1 MTLDPGVTAF
11 CFTAARTAETALD
24 ANIKAHQRGVMSF
37 CLLEAL
43 DSMRKGC
50 TYEQLLD
57 KASTKLDDIREKYMP
72 SMDQYIQLSFCPNS
86 APSEVVAF
94 NERYATV
101 AQHRLSQRAQQAE
114 RTRST
119 DGLRAPGNGCPTPV
133 REVSTE
139 FVPSPNW
146 VPPASSQGVPP
157 AAVAAAVAA
166 PVAAAPAPQ

>member
-24 ANIKAHQRGVMSF
+24 ASIKAHQRGVMSF

-57 KASTKLDDIREKYMP
+57 KAAAKMDDIREKYMP
-72 SMDQYIQLSFCPNS
+72 TMDQYIQLSFCPNS
-86 APSEVVAF
+86 APSEVVVF

-101 AQHRLSQRAQQAE
+101 ARYRLSQQAE
-114 RTRST
+114 LLQNFEPLSHKRISSRSSSSSSSRSSPRYMIISRSSAKIQPT
-119 DGLRAPGNGCPTPV
+119 DHK
-133 REVSTE
+133 SM
-139 FVPSPNW
+139 
-146 VPPASSQGVPP
+146 ASV
-157 AAVAAAVAA
+157 
-166 PVAAAPAPQ
+166 